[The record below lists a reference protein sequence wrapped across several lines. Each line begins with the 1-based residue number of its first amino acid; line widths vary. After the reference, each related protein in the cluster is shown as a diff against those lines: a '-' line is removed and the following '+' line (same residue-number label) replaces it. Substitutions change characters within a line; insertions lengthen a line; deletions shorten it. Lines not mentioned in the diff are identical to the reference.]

1 MPDVNENPTEIL
13 VYSWRPLW
21 IYWPVYLALALTEKK
36 LNLTFRLKHPEDP
49 ITDEAIRAALGAALK
64 NRGETAIALCE
75 PGPVSDL
82 PLSRIPIIWRMPHWL
97 ITAHP
102 VARLGTL
109 WCYPEKT
116 TSGDYA
122 RKLIGAGLIH
132 AEETSAFQY
141 QNSLLLDDGD
151 TKAAGTLTFT
161 PIHLWNP
168 GLHFRLFPGPER
180 DITALI
186 IPRAGLPPECENL
199 ADAIRTNFQRVL
211 QGLGTT
217 HGDVQ
222 LVRTFIR
229 DYQPQVEKFYAST
242 EYPSPPDHLSMALAE
257 YICHGCYFP
266 YSVVRSAL
274 DGELRSIA
282 NEALSLARETAQQ
295 RISENV
301 TKLLGAGRDWSALS
315 FPERE
320 FVWTSGKDRHGNG
333 LNVRVTHE
341 QNLQPILSGTPVSL
355 SPCDLKISVSSLNLK
370 ARPLLCVAEGNKRC
384 LNWIPSNKLKPD
396 GDDDD
401 PCFRCTI
408 GGVVMPI
415 LRSAAKKI
423 ETALGGSVHYGT
435 CITGKDPQSILCW
448 DDIADLVDLYCQEG
462 KSKASGHEHYVTLCP
477 VGESAVSF
485 SILWTGLPETS
496 GRPGNATRTITY
508 WASSHTDAS
517 RKVLAAGFW
526 RKPNYSRIY
535 PDEALAY
542 SVCSCHTEYNFGYV
556 VFFPAGGAS

>member
-1 MPDVNENPTEIL
+1 MPDNNGRPTKIL
-13 VYSWRPLW
+13 VYSWKPLW
-21 IYWPVYLALALTEKK
+21 IYWPVYLALALTEKT
-36 LNLTFRLKHPEDP
+36 LNVAFCLNQPADP
-49 ITDEAIRAALGAALK
+49 ITDETIRAALGVAIK
-64 NRGETAIALCE
+64 ERGETAMALCE

-82 PLSRIPIIWRMPHWL
+82 PLSRIPVIWRMPHWL
-97 ITAHP
+97 ITAYP
-102 VARLGTL
+102 ATL
-109 WCYPEKT
+109 LDTLLCYPEKT

-122 RKLIGAGLIH
+122 RKLIGAGLIEATEVSALQDQKPSSVGN
-132 AEETSAFQY
+132 AECRAVGS
-141 QNSLLLDDGD
+141 
-151 TKAAGTLTFT
+151 LTFT
-161 PIHLWNP
+161 PSHLWNP

-186 IPRAGLPPECENL
+186 IPRTGLPPQCENL
-199 ADAIRTNFQRVL
+199 GDAIRTNFQRVL

-222 LVRTFIR
+222 LVKTFIR
-229 DYQPQVEKFYAST
+229 DYQRDVEKFYAST
-242 EYPSPPDHLSMALAE
+242 EYPSPPDQLSMAVAE
-257 YICHGCYFP
+257 YVCHGCYFP

-282 NEALSLARETAQQ
+282 SDALSFARETAQQ

-320 FVWTSGKDRHGNG
+320 CVWTSGKDSYGNG

-355 SPCDLKISVSSLNLK
+355 SPSDLKISVSSLNLK
-370 ARPLLCVAEGNKRC
+370 ARPLLCVAEGDRRC
-384 LNWIPSNKLKPD
+384 LNWIPSSKLKPD
-396 GDDDD
+396 KDDND

-423 ETALGGSVHYGT
+423 ETSLGGSVHYGT

-448 DDIADLVDLYCQEG
+448 EDIADLVDLYCQEG
-462 KSKASGHEHYVTLCP
+462 KSKASGHDYYVTLCR

-485 SILWTGLPETS
+485 SILWTGVPEPS
-496 GRPGNATRTITY
+496 GRPGNATRTIRS
-508 WASSHTDAS
+508 WASSHAHAN
-517 RKVLAAGFW
+517 RGVLAGFW
-526 RKPNYSRIY
+526 RKPDYSRIF
-535 PDEALAY
+535 PDEATDP
-542 SVCSCHTEYNFGYV
+542 SVCPCHTEYNFGYV
-556 VFFPAGGAS
+556 AFFAAGGTS